1 MDKRPSVIEI
11 NEIECATG
19 ERPTAFYKYK
29 NKQNLHDYDSALAD
43 GRRLKVSGNCI
54 FVEIS

>member
-1 MDKRPSVIEI
+1 MTQRLLGLEI
-11 NEIECATG
+11 NEIESATG
-19 ERPTAFYKYK
+19 KRPKALYKYK